1 MGMFGMTW
9 QKMISSIHL
18 MELNT
23 FSKGLNSLKDALV
36 SLSPLNDCYNL
47 QVAHSTVL
55 VGSLVTCISFAE
67 RLQQLHVSNN
77 RQLIQEPNLH
87 AKRKQ
92 LLEPIQQ
99 PRQLEETH
107 GTKYYQEY
115 DEEESQESQ
124 EEYED
129 EEKTSYTSSTT
140 PHSRCS
146 RGVSTDEL
154 EEQVPRKNPTTEST
168 QHHSPPESTPS
179 ILSEKPR
186 QSTNNSSKRFEDG
199 DPVAIESAPGRN
211 SVLLQ
216 LISCGNLTVAKAKNN
231 VPSLKQPAA
240 AVTVNGPNAN
250 VVKRSVS
257 DLHRGVLYKTAV
269 KVAEEEMI
277 SYMSENP
284 RFGNLQSEEKEY
296 FSGSIIESM
305 SENRVVDE
313 PALKRSNSY
322 NEERLVTSH

>member
-115 DEEESQESQ
+115 DDEESQESQ

-154 EEQVPRKNPTTEST
+154 EE
-168 QHHSPPESTPS
+168 
-179 ILSEKPR
+179 
-186 QSTNNSSKRFEDG
+186 
-199 DPVAIESAPGRN
+199 
-211 SVLLQ
+211 
-216 LISCGNLTVAKAKNN
+216 
-231 VPSLKQPAA
+231 
-240 AVTVNGPNAN
+240 
-250 VVKRSVS
+250 
-257 DLHRGVLYKTAV
+257 
-269 KVAEEEMI
+269 
-277 SYMSENP
+277 
-284 RFGNLQSEEKEY
+284 
-296 FSGSIIESM
+296 
-305 SENRVVDE
+305 
-313 PALKRSNSY
+313 
-322 NEERLVTSH
+322 